1 MILKTLKNN
10 NYRQK
15 FDRKREKR
23 IFKFLKPTS
32 AYGKEP
38 QGQPAL
44 SSDISRIHMNMDA
57 V

>member
-1 MILKTLKNN
+1 MILKTLENN

-23 IFKFLKPTS
+23 IFKFWKPTS
-32 AYGKEP
+32 PYGIEP
-38 QGQPAL
+38 RGQPAL
-44 SSDISRIHMNMDA
+44 SSDMSRIRMNTDN